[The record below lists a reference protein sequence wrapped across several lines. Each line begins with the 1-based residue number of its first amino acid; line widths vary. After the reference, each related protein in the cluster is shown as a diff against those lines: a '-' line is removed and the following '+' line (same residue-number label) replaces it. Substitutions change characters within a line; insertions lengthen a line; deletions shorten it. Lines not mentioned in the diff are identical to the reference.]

1 MENYI
6 VIILMVIIF
15 IASTV
20 GKSKEKVILQQQNTE
35 PDTPDNNRDTI
46 SESGTVQSVYQP
58 AYNFVKN
65 RGSMKAPEEDNFY
78 SFTPKEEGGS
88 VSRDSI
94 SNKESNIKQTVK
106 DIKARKFSLK
116 KAVIYSEILNRKY
129 I

>member
-46 SESGTVQSVYQP
+46 SESETVQSVYQP

-65 RGSMKAPEEDNFY
+65 RGSMKVLEEDNFY